1 VVLTDLGGAERGP
14 DDAGSTDAT
23 SAPLGDSPPTSNG
36 KGPATKAD
44 GGANR
49 GPRRANSRPK
59 KRRP

>member
-1 VVLTDLGGAERGP
+1 MM
-14 DDAGSTDAT
+14 AT
-23 SAPLGDSPPTSNG
+23 SSEPTTQAVPMPPLGDSPPTSNG